1 MTPNHTPTEVAQMQ
15 AEAQEALAQSESAE
29 GLEKLRLINKAFPF
43 AIQGHPHGL
52 RIAYDNGGWSISDLE
67 GFITVVDKEDTT
79 TLFVMIGME
88 TARRGS
94 VREIIT
100 GKKRPIAEP
109 SPRRESLKGK
119 KITLADIGLR

>member
-1 MTPNHTPTEVAQMQ
+1 MTPNHTPQEVAQMQ
-15 AEAQEALAQSESAE
+15 AEAHEALAQSEKAE

-52 RIAYDNGGWSISDLE
+52 HIAYDNGGWSVSDIG
-67 GFITVVDKEDTT
+67 GFITVVDKEDTN

-94 VREIIT
+94 VRELIT
-100 GKKRPIAEP
+100 GEKKTAPP
-109 SPRRESLKGK
+109 TPCREALKGK
-119 KITLADIGLR
+119 KITLADIGLKS